1 MEGEAPRGRWAG
13 HLSSGCGG
21 TAPVPVGHVGL
32 LNQREETPKQTE
44 KRGEARDVAAAWDVG
59 L

>member
-1 MEGEAPRGRWAG
+1 MWALG
-13 HLSSGCGG
+13 WLPLLRLQG
-21 TAPVPVGHVGL
+21 TAPVPTGHAGL

-44 KRGEARDVAAAWDVG
+44 KRGEARDVAAAWGVG